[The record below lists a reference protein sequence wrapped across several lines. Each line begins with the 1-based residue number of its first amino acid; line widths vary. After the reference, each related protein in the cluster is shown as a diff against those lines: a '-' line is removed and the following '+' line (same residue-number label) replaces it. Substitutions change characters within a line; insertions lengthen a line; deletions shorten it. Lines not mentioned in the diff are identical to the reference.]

1 MISSNKKAILLSGE
15 YQKTFLFK
23 SIELLTLDVSYLQ
36 IDLENNL
43 YAKNRIN
50 KYYKYEA
57 SHFVDY
63 AATELRKNAFETYLY
78 TSKNNFPFFAFEAV
92 MKYYVSLNEACK
104 LSTYSDQYQY
114 SGGAHGNTVRSSIN
128 WNLNA
133 GTIIKME
140 TLFYNNQ
147 DYVPLVIDQIIKLAN
162 KQISENQ
169 YLYFDNYKELIV
181 KNFNSDNFYLK
192 PTSLTIFYQQYEIG
206 PYASGII
213 EFDIPY
219 HNLGLSYPQCLP
231 IW

>member
-15 YQKTFLFK
+15 FKKTYLFK
-23 SIELLTLDVSYLQ
+23 SIDLLILDVSYLQ
-36 IDLENNL
+36 IDLDYNL
-43 YAKNRIN
+43 YSKNRIN

-57 SHFVDY
+57 SHFIDY
-63 AATELRKNAFETYLY
+63 AGTELKQNAFETYLF
-78 TSKNNFPFFAFEAV
+78 TSKNNFLFFPFEAV
-92 MKYYVSLNEACK
+92 MKYNVTLNEACK

-114 SGGAHGNTVRSSIN
+114 SGGAHGNTVRSSIT

-140 TLFYNNQ
+140 TLFKTNQ
-147 DYVPLVIDQIIKLAN
+147 DYVPLVIDQIIQLADKLITQN
-162 KQISENQ
+162 PYI
-169 YLYFDNYKELIV
+169 YFDNYKELIV
-181 KNFNSDNFYLK
+181 KNFNTHNFYLK

-231 IW
+231 IL